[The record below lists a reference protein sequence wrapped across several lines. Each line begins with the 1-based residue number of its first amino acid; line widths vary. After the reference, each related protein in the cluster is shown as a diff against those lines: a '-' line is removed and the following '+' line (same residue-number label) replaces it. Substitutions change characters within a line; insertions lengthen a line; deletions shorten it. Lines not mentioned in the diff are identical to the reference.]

1 MENSS
6 KKKSGELMKQIIN
19 IPFEIDIDGERCNWP
34 DCKGGGYECQLP
46 MGLRPIGLSSD
57 AQRKS

>member
-1 MENSS
+1 MT
-6 KKKSGELMKQIIN
+6 QIIN

-57 AQRKS
+57 ARRKS